1 MISGSFNPVVTHSS
15 SASHSNSS
23 HFHPHTPQVKAR
35 THNLPPNRSTQ
46 NVQNNFHYSPSSPHT
61 PSHSTLGVGAG
72 LPSTPSSNRTRS
84 QTEANS
90 SNLIVHSPRR
100 NNSSPTTATILQS
113 PSRSAK
119 LTGSNLKPLS
129 GNTAVREV
137 VEQQRL
143 PTPPPSPPFITRVS
157 LGNGTPTKT
166 PVRTQSQR
174 KKELTPL
181 DVSSR
186 QRQRDM
192 TITQSYPVQRSPTG
206 PKKSNNHADGHSLA
220 STESCSTGT
229 SASSVSHLHVGCVGY
244 SAYSSHSSLDGPL
257 SAPPLQ
263 PPPLFSDGHHFVHQ
277 SQSIPS
283 TPTKPFNARKAS
295 TQCRAIQGY
304 VSFANVE
311 GLGEPPLVIDEFDGD
326 GFVEDGRGKG
336 RKGSAP
342 FLPLL
347 SAALGW
353 KRFLG
358 GAGAAPGIGHGVEG
372 QEQGLL

>member
-15 SASHSNSS
+15 SASHTNSS
-23 HFHPHTPQVKAR
+23 HFHPHTPQVQAR
-35 THNLPPNRSTQ
+35 TYNLPPNRSTQ
-46 NVQNNFHYSPSSPHT
+46 NVQNSLHYSPSSPHT
-61 PSHSTLGVGAG
+61 PSYSTPGVGAG
-72 LPSTPSSNRTRS
+72 SPGTSFNRTRS

-90 SNLIVHSPRR
+90 QTLIAHSPRR
-100 NNSSPTTATILQS
+100 NNSSPTTATFLPS

-119 LTGSNLKPLS
+119 LTGSNLKPHS
-129 GNTAVREV
+129 GNTAVGEV
-137 VEQQRL
+137 VKEQRL
-143 PTPPPSPPFITRVS
+143 PTPPPSPPLITRVS

-166 PVRTQSQR
+166 PVRSQSQR
-174 KKELTPL
+174 KKELRPL
-181 DVSSR
+181 DFSSR
-186 QRQRDM
+186 QRQRDI
-192 TITQSYPVQRSPTG
+192 TITQPSHQALRSPTG
-206 PKKSNNHADGHSLA
+206 PKKSNNNADGHSLA

-229 SASSVSHLHVGCVGY
+229 SASSVSHLHVGCAGY

-257 SAPPLQ
+257 SAPLQ
-263 PPPLFSDGHHFVHQ
+263 PPPQFSDSHHLYQ
-277 SQSIPS
+277 SQSIPP
-283 TPTKPFNARKAS
+283 TPTTPFNARKAS

-347 SAALGW
+347 SAAFGW
-353 KRFLG
+353 KKFLG
-358 GAGAAPGIGHGVEG
+358 GGAAPGIGHGVEG
-372 QEQGLL
+372 QEQGLVV